1 MKGLSFFSWGGF
13 IFFRYAKKE
22 KNTIYMKY
30 LSTFTKNRCGQ
41 NRYIAVQTC
50 LKYPLTIPIYFL
62 IHRFLPVPPLPIIF
76 KSFAQRQ
83 NVSQAFIQSL
93 YTQHASFV
101 IFTLYL
107 LRLAKI
113 TLPIIFQGNSA
124 GILTAGT
131 VNLGL
136 VSIDCRGC
144 RRTNCKEKQFCF
156 RFITIF
162 LLISPIA
169 QSTS

>member
-1 MKGLSFFSWGGF
+1 
-13 IFFRYAKKE
+13 
-22 KNTIYMKY
+22 MKY
-30 LSTFTKNRCGQ
+30 LSTFTKNQMWPKSVYRCP
-41 NRYIAVQTC
+41 NVPKIPTDHTYIFSHSQ
-50 LKYPLTIPIYFL
+50 IPSGS
-62 IHRFLPVPPLPIIF
+62 PLPIIF

-93 YTQHASFV
+93 YTQHASSV
-101 IFTLYL
+101 IFTLYF

-113 TLPIIFQGNSA
+113 TLQIIFQGKSA

-136 VSIDCRGC
+136 VSIDCRAC
-144 RRTNCKEKQFCF
+144 RRNNCKEKQFCF

-169 QSTS
+169 HSTS